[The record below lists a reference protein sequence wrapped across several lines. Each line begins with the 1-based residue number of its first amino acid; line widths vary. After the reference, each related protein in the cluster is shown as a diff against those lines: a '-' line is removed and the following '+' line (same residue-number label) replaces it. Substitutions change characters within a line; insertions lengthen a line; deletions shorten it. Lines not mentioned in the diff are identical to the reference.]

1 MTESLGII
9 TNTLSRVTE
18 PDFGEIRSSGRF
30 WAKSDPRTLF
40 SGYLFKKLG
49 EMGVGRVKFW
59 VFRKTRFRP

>member
-1 MTESLGII
+1 M
-9 TNTLSRVTE
+9 TE
-18 PDFGEIRSSGRF
+18 PDFGEIGLGGRF
-30 WAKSDPRTLF
+30 WAKSDPRILF